1 MAKYLVKIIYHKI
14 WDENGTVYKKGYK
27 INSVFYLHFYNS
39 LQAEAAMEKD
49 YYRKLWLSASLVSK
63 IAMTKAEILAEAKN
77 GRVYFMNL
85 TQAAYFKSILIKLKA
100 NNQLDF
106 NEKRAK
112 YDANTFLLV
121 K

>member
-1 MAKYLVKIIYHKI
+1 MKKYLVKINYHKVYG
-14 WDENGTVYKKGYK
+14 DNGTVYRKGYT
-27 INSVFYLHFYNS
+27 INHHIYQHFYNS

-49 YYRKLWLSASLVSK
+49 YYRKLWLSTPLSWSKSKLV
-63 IAMTKAEILAEAKN
+63 
-77 GRVYFMNL
+77 VYMNL

-106 NEKRAK
+106 NEKRAE
-112 YDANTFLLV
+112 YDANTYLIV